1 MTTFGDGAD
10 FTGATFGLGS
20 NFDGASLGAFAFFPQ
35 AFFGPGACF
44 RNAVFGNAADF
55 STTTFEGPS
64 HFTAATFGDGASFA
78 AAAIGDT
85 AHFEQTH
92 FKGPVSF
99 AGSSTKQWAKR
110 FVRRQGTT
118 EEAHAERERRHKES
132 WETDGSGPDRFL
144 RISFADAR
152 FDDKVNFSGRSFE
165 SKANCIGTQF
175 HSPPDFDR
183 ATNASRIDFTGAHIG
198 FGPPGTLV
206 HWTED
211 SDIPFQLRA
220 FRKIVEE
227 TKNHDL
233 ERDLYIEERKAER
246 GVYWHQLFEELK
258 KSPWRE
264 KPLIS
269 GRLLVHA
276 LWIIVMFF
284 YWVLSNYGR
293 SFLAPAIWLSLS
305 VPFFYWRYSNV
316 LASLMH
322 EAGLANAD
330 KYKHLL
336 RMLALGNA
344 VPFVG
349 PLTIDADIKKFLFC
363 PGISSC
369 LPIPPRGYQMLVVE
383 QNLLSIILVFFIG
396 LALRN
401 YFKIK

>member
-1 MTTFGDGAD
+1 LATTRISRDAYLHRPESFELGRAWFPSTSFGHGVTFSGAIFGDGATFTGATFGRVTKFTNAFFGFQADFSMTTFGEGADFTGKTTFGDAAD
-10 FTGATFGLGS
+10 FTGATFGLGP
-20 NFDGASLGAFAFFPQ
+20 NFDDASLSHFAFFCQ

-55 STTTFEGPS
+55 STATFEGPS
-64 HFTAATFGDGASFA
+64 IFTAATFGDGASFG

-92 FKGPVSF
+92 FKGSVSF
-99 AGSSTKQWAKR
+99 AGASTKQWAKR

-118 EEAHAERERRHKES
+118 EEAHAKRERRHKES
-132 WETDGSGPDRFL
+132 WERDGSGPDRFL
-144 RISFADAR
+144 RISFADAC
-152 FDDKVNFSGRSFE
+152 FDDKTNFSGRSFE

-183 ATNASRIDFTGAHIG
+183 TTNVSRIDFTGAHIG
-198 FGPPGTLV
+198 FSPPGTLV

-211 SDIPFQLRA
+211 SDIPLQLRA

-264 KPLIS
+264 KRLIS

-284 YWVLSNYGR
+284 YWRFPITVETSWCPPYG
-293 SFLAPAIWLSLS
+293 S
-305 VPFFYWRYSNV
+305 V
-316 LASLMH
+316 
-322 EAGLANAD
+322 
-330 KYKHLL
+330 
-336 RMLALGNA
+336 
-344 VPFVG
+344 
-349 PLTIDADIKKFLFC
+349 
-363 PGISSC
+363 
-369 LPIPPRGYQMLVVE
+369 
-383 QNLLSIILVFFIG
+383 
-396 LALRN
+396 
-401 YFKIK
+401 